1 MGMKNFSFRSIGSY
15 LQENI
20 YYIPDYQREYSWEK
34 DSEVD
39 DFWNDLESVIKE
51 NREQHFFGQIVIHNS
66 IEEGKNYII
75 DGQQRTST
83 SVIFLSVLNQLFENL
98 YNDFNYKSARNRS
111 EDIRLKYI
119 GRWSEEENELRLH
132 LGKIDKEYFMKNI
145 QIGSPIEGKSDLKSH
160 TRIREAYEYFMDK
173 LMKKLDSLDNIDEK
187 YKVINK
193 YYSKFIEVFKVMYV
207 ETDDIN
213 EAFIIFE
220 TLNARGKDLETADL
234 LKNHLF
240 RVSGKSIEQVKND
253 WQIMIDN
260 LDRIDAT
267 KYIRHYWNSREEFVR
282 EKDLYKR
289 IREKIKTPK
298 KCEELIENLL
308 ELSEVY
314 RALINAN
321 DETYFVNSELNSTL
335 SNLKTIKAS
344 SFYPIILSMKN
355 MKFSEEE
362 IGRVAKAIESLVV
375 RNCVIAG
382 KVANKYEVIFA
393 KIAHGIYEKEYTEIK
408 EIIDIIKNNTIND
421 EEFLS
426 SFNAFNSKSKPV
438 IRFILKNINNF
449 IDKETEIINDNKKV
463 HIEHI
468 MPIEKGEWKI
478 SDELHQE
485 YLWRLGNLT
494 LLGKEYNR
502 INSNKEFDEK
512 KEMYNKSSILIS
524 KDITN
529 YSKWDIDEIKNRQE
543 RLAVIALKIW

>member
-1 MGMKNFSFRSIGSY
+1 
-15 LQENI
+15 
-20 YYIPDYQREYSWEK
+20 
-34 DSEVD
+34 
-39 DFWNDLESVIKE
+39 
-51 NREQHFFGQIVIHNS
+51 
-66 IEEGKNYII
+66 
-75 DGQQRTST
+75 
-83 SVIFLSVLNQLFENL
+83 
-98 YNDFNYKSARNRS
+98 
-111 EDIRLKYI
+111 
-119 GRWSEEENELRLH
+119 
-132 LGKIDKEYFMKNI
+132 
-145 QIGSPIEGKSDLKSH
+145 
-160 TRIREAYEYFMDK
+160 
-173 LMKKLDSLDNIDEK
+173 
-187 YKVINK
+187 
-193 YYSKFIEVFKVMYV
+193 MYV

-234 LKNHLF
+234 LKNNLF

-253 WQIMIDN
+253 WQVMIDN

-289 IREKIKTPK
+289 IREKVKTPK

-362 IGRVAKAIESLVV
+362 IGRVVKSIESLVV

-382 KVANKYEVIFA
+382 KVANKYEVLFA
-393 KIAHGIYEKEYTEIK
+393 KIAHGIYEKEYTEIE
-408 EIIDIIKNNTIND
+408 EITDIIKDNTIND

-426 SFNAFNSKSKPV
+426 AFNVFNSKSKPV
-438 IRFILKNINNF
+438 IRFILKIINNF
-449 IDKETEIINDNKKV
+449 IDKEKEIINDNKKV

-468 MPIEKGEWKI
+468 MPIEKGKWKI
-478 SDELHQE
+478 SDELHQA

-502 INSNKEFDEK
+502 INSNKEFDDK

-524 KDITN
+524 KDITK
-529 YSKWDIDEIKNRQE
+529 YSKWNIDEIKDRQE
-543 RLAVIALKIW
+543 KLAIIALKIW

>member
-20 YYIPDYQREYSWEK
+20 YHIPDYQREYSWEK

-39 DFWNDLESVIKE
+39 DFWNDLESAIKE
-51 NREQHFFGQIVIHNS
+51 NRDQHFFGQIVIHNS
-66 IEEGKNYII
+66 LEEDKNYII

-83 SVIFLSVLNQLFENL
+83 SVIFLSVLNRLFEDL
-98 YNDFNYKSARNRS
+98 FSNYSYPSARNRS

-132 LGKIDKEYFMKNI
+132 LGKSDREYFMKNI
-145 QIGSPIEGKSDLKSH
+145 QTGSPIENKYDLKSH
-160 TRIREAYEYFMDK
+160 IRIREAYEYFMDK
-173 LMKKLDSLDNIDEK
+173 LVSKIELLDNIDEK
-187 YKVINK
+187 YREINK
-193 YYSKFIEVFKVMYV
+193 YYTKFIDVFKVMYV

-240 RVSGKSIEQVKND
+240 RVSGKSIDHVKNS
-253 WQIMIDN
+253 WQDMIDN
-260 LDRIDAT
+260 LDKIDTT
-267 KYIRHYWNSREEFVR
+267 KYIRHYWNSRGEFVR

-289 IREKIKTPK
+289 IRENVKTPK
-298 KCEELIENLL
+298 KCEELIDNLV

-321 DETYFVNSELNSTL
+321 DETYFVDTELNSIL
-335 SNLKTIKAS
+335 CNLKTIKAS

-355 MKFSEEE
+355 MKFTEEE
-362 IGRVAKAIESLVV
+362 IRKVAKAIENLIV
-375 RNCVIAG
+375 RNCVISG

-393 KIAHGIYEKEYTEIK
+393 KIAYGIYEKEYTDIE
-408 EIIDIIKNNTIND
+408 EIIDIIKKNTISNED
-421 EEFLS
+421 FLA
-426 SFNAFNSKSKPV
+426 SFNMFISKSKPV
-438 IRFILKNINNF
+438 TRFILKSINNYL
-449 IDKETEIINDNKKV
+449 DKETEIINDNKKV

-468 MPIEKGEWKI
+468 MPIKKGDWNI
-478 SDELHQE
+478 SDEIHQE
-485 YLWRLGNLT
+485 YLCKLGNLT

-502 INSNKEFDEK
+502 IISNKVFEDK
-512 KEMYNKSSILIS
+512 KRMYDKSSIIIS
-524 KDITN
+524 KEITK
-529 YSKWDIDEIKNRQE
+529 YTKWGASEIEDRQNE
-543 RLAVIALKIW
+543 LAKIALKIW

>member
-20 YYIPDYQREYSWEK
+20 YHIPDYQREYSWEM

-39 DFWNDLESVIKE
+39 DFWNDLENVIKE
-51 NREQHFFGQIVIHNS
+51 NRDQHFFGQIVIHNS
-66 IEEGKNYII
+66 LEEDKNYII

-83 SVIFLSVLNQLFENL
+83 SVIFLSVLNKLFEDL
-98 YNDFNYKSARNRS
+98 FNNYSYPSARNRS

-132 LGKIDKEYFMKNI
+132 LGKSDREYFMKNI
-145 QIGSPIEGKSDLKSH
+145 QIGSPIENKYDLKSH
-160 TRIREAYEYFMDK
+160 IRIREAYEYFMDK
-173 LMKKLDSLDNIDEK
+173 LVKKIELLDNIDEK
-187 YKVINK
+187 YREINK
-193 YYSKFIEVFKVMYV
+193 YYTKFIDVFKVMYV

-240 RVSGKSIEQVKND
+240 RVSGKSIDHVKNG
-253 WQIMIDN
+253 WQVMIDN
-260 LDRIDAT
+260 LDKIDTT
-267 KYIRHYWNSREEFVR
+267 KYIRHYWNSRGEFVR

-289 IREKIKTPK
+289 IRENVKTPK
-298 KCEELIENLL
+298 KCEELIDNLV

-321 DETYFVNSELNSTL
+321 DETYFVDTELNSIL

-355 MKFSEEE
+355 MKFTEEE
-362 IGRVAKAIESLVV
+362 IRKVAKAIENLIV
-375 RNCVIAG
+375 RNCVISG
-382 KVANKYEVIFA
+382 KVANKYEVMFA
-393 KIAHGIYEKEYTEIK
+393 KIAYGIYEKEYTDIE
-408 EIIDIIKNNTIND
+408 EIINIIKKNTISN
-421 EEFLS
+421 EEFLA
-426 SFNAFNSKSKPV
+426 SFNMFISKSKPV
-438 IRFILKNINNF
+438 IRFILKSINNYL
-449 IDKETEIINDNKKV
+449 DKETEIINDNKKV

-468 MPIEKGEWKI
+468 MPIEKGDWNI
-478 SDELHQE
+478 SDEIHQD
-485 YLWRLGNLT
+485 YLYKLGNLT

-502 INSNKEFDEK
+502 IISNKVFEEK
-512 KEMYNKSSILIS
+512 KKMYYKSSIIIS
-524 KDITN
+524 KEITK
-529 YSKWDIDEIKNRQE
+529 YTKWDASEIEDRQNE
-543 RLAVIALKIW
+543 LAKIALKIW

>member
-34 DSEVD
+34 DNEVD
-39 DFWNDLESVIKE
+39 DFWNDLEDVIKN

-66 IEEGKNYII
+66 IEEDKNYII

-83 SVIFLSVLNQLFENL
+83 SIIFLSVLNKLFEDL
-98 YNDFNYKSARNRS
+98 YNEFNYNSARNRS

-119 GRWSEEENELRLH
+119 GRYSEEDNELRLH
-132 LGKIDKEYFMKNI
+132 LGKVDKEYFMKNI
-145 QIGSPIEGKSDLKSH
+145 QIGSPVEDNLVLKSH
-160 TRIREAYEYFMDK
+160 IRIKEAYDYFT
-173 LMKKLDSLDNIDEK
+173 KKLLSKVENLDNVDEK
-187 YKVINK
+187 YKEINK
-193 YYSKFIEVFKVMYV
+193 YYLNFINVFKVMYV

-213 EAFIIFE
+213 EAFIVFE

-240 RVSGKSIEQVKND
+240 RVSNKSIEHVKNN
-253 WQIMIDN
+253 WQVMIDN
-260 LDRIDAT
+260 LDKIDTT

-298 KCEELIENLL
+298 KCEELIDNLVD
-308 ELSEVY
+308 LSEVY
-314 RALINAN
+314 RALINAH
-321 DETYFVNSELNSTL
+321 DETYFLDLELNYIL

-355 MKFSEEE
+355 MEFKEEE
-362 IGRVAKAIESLVV
+362 IAKVAKAIESLIV

-393 KIAHGIYEKEYTEIK
+393 KIAHRIYEKQYTEVEEMI
-408 EIIDIIKNNTIND
+408 EIIRKNTIND
-421 EEFLS
+421 EEFFS
-426 SFNAFNSKSKPV
+426 SFSTFSSKSKPV
-438 IRFILKNINNF
+438 IRFILKSINSYL
-449 IDKETEIINDNKKV
+449 DQETEIINDNKKV

-468 MPIEKGEWKI
+468 MPIKKGEWKI
-478 SDELHQE
+478 TDELHQE

-494 LLGKEYNR
+494 LLGKEYNK
-502 INSNKEFDEK
+502 INSNKVFKDK
-512 KEMYNKSSILIS
+512 IEMYKKSSIKIS
-524 KDITN
+524 NNITS
-529 YSKWDIDEIKNRQE
+529 YSKWEIDDIKDRQGT
-543 RLAVIALKIW
+543 LAKIALNIW